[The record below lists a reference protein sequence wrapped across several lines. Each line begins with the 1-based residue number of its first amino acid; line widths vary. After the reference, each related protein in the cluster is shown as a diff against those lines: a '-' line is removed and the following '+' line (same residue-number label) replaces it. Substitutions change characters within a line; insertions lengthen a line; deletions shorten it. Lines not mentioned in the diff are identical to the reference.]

1 MQERKSLSMGGALKS
16 RVLTLLV
23 LGLMIGFSQIPLLQ
37 HQSEFNDEPMI
48 QRSGSDPGVT
58 DLPSWRVG
66 DNGFTPE
73 RSIPQF

>member
-1 MQERKSLSMGGALKS
+1 MGGVLKS

-23 LGLMIGFSQIPLLQ
+23 LACMIGFSQIPLVEHNVLP
-37 HQSEFNDEPMI
+37 SNEEVV

-66 DNGFTPE
+66 DKDLL
-73 RSIPQF
+73 RDV